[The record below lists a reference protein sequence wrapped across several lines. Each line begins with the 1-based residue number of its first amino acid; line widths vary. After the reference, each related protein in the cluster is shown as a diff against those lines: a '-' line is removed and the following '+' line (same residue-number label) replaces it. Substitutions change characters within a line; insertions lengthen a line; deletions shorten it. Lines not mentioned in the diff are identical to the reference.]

1 MINHT
6 DAASLK
12 QELTWLSESF
22 KGELAEMMNDI
33 QSYREQIK
41 TGTEWTEQS
50 AIALESLATLIH
62 RISGSAGNFGYRD
75 ISQAAI
81 PLNSL
86 LSSIRR
92 SQRPPE
98 PEQRDQIDAFL
109 RTLIKIWKTS
119 EAEPLS
125 LFEGDVVDQDTNT
138 YLIYLIEKDVHLA
151 HFIAQQLAQFD
162 YVVEIFATTTELS
175 AAIGRARPAAIIS
188 NLELS
193 EGDWVSAETMGE
205 YLDGIPLIF
214 LTSHGDIRAR
224 LTAVRA
230 GCAAYLVKPVEI
242 HDLVDWLDRL
252 TQGPSSKPLSR
263 PYRILIVDDDR
274 YLAESYALI
283 LQLAGMEAR
292 VLTEPLKILDLIADY
307 HPDLILMDIYMPEC
321 SGIDLAQV
329 IRQYRAYLSIPIVFL
344 SVENNIEQQLAAKRL
359 GGDDFF
365 TKPIE
370 PNHLVSAVSSRAE
383 RARDLRM
390 VMESDSL
397 TGLLNHVVIK
407 ERLVIE
413 LKRAYR
419 QGTPLTFA
427 LIDLDH
433 FKDINDDYGHLTG
446 DRVIK
451 ALASLLTRRLRE
463 TDIIGRYGGEEFA
476 VILTETDVYSAI
488 KVMNEV
494 RKSFALLRHSSG
506 EQEFS
511 VTLSCGV
518 AGFTSKTNSS
528 ELIAAADRA
537 LYAAKAAGRNRVVK
551 A

>member
-6 DAASLK
+6 DAATLK
-12 QELTWLSESF
+12 QELAELSASF
-22 KGELAEMMNDI
+22 KGELAGMMATV
-33 QSYREQIK
+33 QACGEQIRAAA
-41 TGTEWTEQS
+41 GWTEQS
-50 AIALESLATLIH
+50 AVALETLTALIH

-98 PEQRDQIDAFL
+98 PEQRDQIDTFL
-109 RTLIKIWKTS
+109 RVLIKTWQTS
-119 EAEPLS
+119 EAEPL
-125 LFEGDVVDQDTNT
+125 LFEDPALEQDINT
-138 YLIYLIEKDVHLA
+138 HLIYLVEKDAQLA

-162 YVVEIFATTTELS
+162 YVVEIFTTATGLA
-175 AAIGRARPAAIIS
+175 AAIGKARPAAVIT
-188 NLELS
+188 NLVLP
-193 EGDWVSAETMGE
+193 EGNWFSAEKMGE
-205 YLDGIPLIF
+205 FIDEIPLIF
-214 LTSHGDIRAR
+214 LTSHADISAR
-224 LTAVRA
+224 LAAARA

-252 TQGPSSKPLSR
+252 TQGISSKPLNK

-292 VLTEPLKILDLIADY
+292 VLTEPLKILDIIADY
-307 HPDLILMDIYMPEC
+307 SPDLILMDIYMPDC
-321 SGIDLAQV
+321 NGIDLAQV
-329 IRQYRAYLSIPIVFL
+329 VRQHRTYLSIPIVFL
-344 SVENNIEQQLAAKRL
+344 SVENNVERQLAAKRL
-359 GGDDFF
+359 GGDDFL

-370 PNHLVSAVSSRAE
+370 PNHLIGAVLSRAE

-407 ERLVIE
+407 ERLAIE
-413 LKRAYR
+413 LKRAHR

-433 FKDINDDYGHLTG
+433 FKAINDDHGHLTG

-451 ALASLLTRRLRE
+451 ALASLLNRRLRD

-476 VILTETDVYSAI
+476 VILTETETDAAI
-488 KVMNEV
+488 KVMNEI
-494 RKSFALLRHSSG
+494 RKSFALLCHSSG
-506 EQEFS
+506 EQEFN

-518 AGFTSKTNSS
+518 AGLTDKINSR
-528 ELIAAADRA
+528 ELIAAADEA